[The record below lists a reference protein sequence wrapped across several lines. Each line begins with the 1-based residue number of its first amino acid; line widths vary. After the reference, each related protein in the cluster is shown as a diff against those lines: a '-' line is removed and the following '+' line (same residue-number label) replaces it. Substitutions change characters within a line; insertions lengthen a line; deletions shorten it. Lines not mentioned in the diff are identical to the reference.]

1 MKGYIPND
9 GRHDVETLKQD
20 AIQAISGMPDSVT
33 IDEIM
38 YKLYLL
44 EKVRKGKQAAD
55 EGKFVSVGEL
65 KKEMESW

>member
-1 MKGYIPND
+1 M
-9 GRHDVETLKQD
+9 ETLKQD
-20 AIQAISGMPDSVT
+20 AIQAISGMSDSVT

-38 YKLYLL
+38 YKLYLI

-55 EGKFVSVGEL
+55 EGEFVSVGEL